1 MSFSACSSCGLAIA
15 QGHKCL
21 ICDAEERGE
30 AVKVMQSPS
39 VLVVA
44 WWTVDDTMGL
54 VASATLT
61 AEEFAKLVRAQRG
74 ML

>member
-1 MSFSACSSCGLAIA
+1 MFAACLSCGLAIA

-39 VLVVA
+39 GLVVA
-44 WWTVDDTMGL
+44 WWTGDDPMGL
-54 VASATLT
+54 EASATLT
-61 AEEFAKLVRAQRG
+61 AKDFAQLVRAQRG
-74 ML
+74 MI

>member
-1 MSFSACSSCGLAIA
+1 MSFSSCESCGLAIA

-39 VLVVA
+39 GLVVA
-44 WWTVDDTMGL
+44 WWTGADPMGFE
-54 VASATLT
+54 ANATLT
-61 AEEFAKLVRAQRG
+61 AKDFAQLVRAQRG
-74 ML
+74 RV